1 MVQPNHPSDRTG
13 RNGLWNLDTLSS
25 LLRLVLDL
33 GTESLQERAKRVAQE
48 LQQEQSRELTTLAA
62 LMSAGV
68 LGLLALMSLT
78 ACVVVLCWNTYPA
91 LALAGLS
98 LLYATLGFCTY
109 RRAIQR
115 CHGAAI
121 RMPLYTRAIALGQM
135 GALALR
141 LIKKYPAP

>member
-1 MVQPNHPSDRTG
+1 MAQPNHPSDRNG
-13 RNGLWNLDTLSS
+13 RKGLWNLDTLSS
-25 LLRLVLDL
+25 LLRLALEL
-33 GTESLQERAKRVAQE
+33 GTESLQERAQRVAKE

-78 ACVVVLCWNTYPA
+78 ACVVVVCWNTYPA
-91 LALAGLS
+91 LALTGLT

-109 RRAIQR
+109 RWAMRR

-141 LIKKYPAP
+141 LMKKHPAP

>member
-1 MVQPNHPSDRTG
+1 
-13 RNGLWNLDTLSS
+13 
-25 LLRLVLDL
+25 
-33 GTESLQERAKRVAQE
+33 
-48 LQQEQSRELTTLAA
+48 
-62 LMSAGV
+62 
-68 LGLLALMSLT
+68 MSLT

-109 RRAIQR
+109 RWARQR